1 MSMQRGY
8 SLKLRGIDMAM
19 LLYLSTLLLPIV
31 DQTLNTYLIILLTMF
46 LNFMFVGYN
55 IDVLKNK
62 YTYALLLIP
71 LISTFEDLLSG
82 TSIILVIYRL
92 LRKTLLVFG
101 GLYYTMPDNKPY
113 RKIVYNCAKIFLL
126 ITVITSINVLQTDP
140 YASRIMA
147 TIGDSSDS
155 YAITMNMKNLGGF
168 SIVYLCVA
176 LIPFLV
182 FELRNRKGSKLL
194 SLFLLIGIYIYI
206 ISSAYTTALII
217 GTIALIAS
225 IIIGKIENRKT
236 MYLVILLMVIVIW
249 FIRFPIAD
257 MLYSVGDS
265 FGGIVQNRLTYF
277 ADSLIGV
284 ENTSDAQ
291 LRVDY
296 YTKAWETFLRH
307 PIIGG
312 FIMDDAKISGHSII
326 LDMMARYGLV
336 GIMALII
343 YFKSIY
349 EKFYKRFK
357 YTKINSYIFITM
369 IVCIV
374 LEIVNPIDTA
384 SALIFLVP
392 IGMLS
397 VIEDA
402 KS

>member
-357 YTKINSYIFITM
+357 YIKINSYIFITM

-384 SALIFLVP
+384 LALIFLVP

>member
-182 FELRNRKGSKLL
+182 FKLRNRKGSKLL